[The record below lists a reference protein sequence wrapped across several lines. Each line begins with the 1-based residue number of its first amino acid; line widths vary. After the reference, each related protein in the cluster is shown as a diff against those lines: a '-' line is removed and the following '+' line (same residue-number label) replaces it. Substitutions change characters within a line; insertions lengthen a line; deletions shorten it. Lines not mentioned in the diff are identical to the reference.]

1 KTLKKHQQ
9 AYYAHQENEKR
20 RLIAEAGTVKRMQ
33 ANNIH
38 FTKMELAQCKDEN
51 EDLSQMVINLRRGL
65 ETQSKEIESK
75 LQGQMDDLIKSNIDL
90 IEKNN
95 LLNDQLENL
104 ENMLARILS
113 A

>member
-1 KTLKKHQQ
+1 
-9 AYYAHQENEKR
+9 
-20 RLIAEAGTVKRMQ
+20 
-33 ANNIH
+33 
-38 FTKMELAQCKDEN
+38 MELAQCKDEN

-113 A
+113 AVQNLIQ